1 MNKETAL
8 ETLETI
14 RENINICCAITM
26 DPEDV
31 IILLDILKEYI
42 ETETKT

>member
-8 ETLETI
+8 ETLEII

-42 ETETKT
+42 ETETET